1 MRGDWDS
8 GEGMTGKTIGV
19 RDLGCLALK
28 KLGGGS
34 NNYSS
39 SLSAYSSIL
48 NQSKKEQ
55 KRHARTHRH
64 RCLCF
69 L

>member
-1 MRGDWDS
+1 MGGAKMRGDWDS

-39 SLSAYSSIL
+39 SLSAYSSIPV
-48 NQSKKEQ
+48 SY
-55 KRHARTHRH
+55 TH
-64 RCLCF
+64 LT
-69 L
+69 LPTKLEV